1 MDLEVIFSWQTY
13 VALGLGLIILEA
25 FVSTFFLF
33 PLGISLLVVA
43 LIAPFVSLEVELITF
58 GVLSVIN
65 FYVSLK
71 FLKPHFMGKKQL
83 TGVDSLVGRVVSVF
97 EEVNENAGTGQV
109 KVYADQWR
117 ALPTEMGQVIPKNEK
132 VIIDRIDG
140 NKVFV
145 SKV

>member
-1 MDLEVIFSWQTY
+1 MDLEVLFSWQTY
-13 VALGLGLIILEA
+13 VALGLGLIIFEA

-33 PLGISLLVVA
+33 PLGVSLLLVA
-43 LIAPFVSLEVELITF
+43 IIAPFVNLEIELITF

-97 EEVNENAGTGQV
+97 EEINEEANTGQV
-109 KVYADQWR
+109 KVYADQWK
-117 ALPTEMGQVIPKNEK
+117 ALPTEMGQVIPKNDK